1 MQATVEIETAGD
13 PCRAG
18 KWIRQSLRRI
28 KATLAGIGFLL
39 SHTSIR
45 RLLKQQ
51 GYSLKSNR
59 KSVAMTQHPDRDPQ
73 FRYIRRVKQ
82 RFIQSGHPVISV
94 DTKKKE
100 LISNPADC
108 PQLLYCLCPPVK
120 VRETSNALCLAQ
132 QDPAPLR
139 SDFFKLI

>member
-1 MQATVEIETAGD
+1 LGGWAQTSGKKLAGVEQALQAIVETDIAGD
-13 PCRAG
+13 PCGAS

-28 KATLAGIGFLL
+28 KANLVSIGVLL

-51 GYSLKSNR
+51 DYSLKSNR
-59 KSVAMTQHPDRDPQ
+59 KSVATTQHPQRDQQ

-100 LISNPADC
+100 LIGNF
-108 PQLLYCLCPPVK
+108 K
-120 VRETSNALCLAQ
+120 NAGQTWTQ
-132 QDPAPLR
+132 QAEAVNDHEFRL
-139 SDFFKLI
+139 